1 MHQMAFQRFCA
12 WSGIACIALFTL
24 AFVVAGFIPPLS
36 PSLSPDEVATHYRD
50 HATGIRLGGVVMLIS
65 SMFYATFTAVMS
77 GQLRRIPGIHP
88 TVVYVQL
95 VAGALACVTFMLP
108 AMLFV
113 VASFRP
119 ERAPELTQ
127 ALNDLSWIVLVMPW
141 PPFMAQN
148 YAFAFAIFSDNREHP
163 LFPRWL
169 AYLNIW
175 APIIFSPSVLLPFFK
190 TGPFAWSGI
199 FVIWIPF
206 IAFIVQFGANT
217 AMLLRAIR
225 SEAEPARG
233 GTQASAIV
241 AIDPTPSPAL

>member
-1 MHQMAFQRFCA
+1 MMFQRACA
-12 WSGIACIALFTL
+12 WSGIACITLFTL
-24 AFVVAGFIPPLS
+24 AFVIAGFIPPLS
-36 PSLSPDEVATHYRD
+36 PSLSPDEVAAHYRD
-50 HATGIRLGGVVMLIS
+50 HATGIRIGAVVMLIS
-65 SMFYATFTAVMS
+65 SMFYAWFTAVMS
-77 GQLRRIPGIHP
+77 GQMRRIPGVHP
-88 TVVYVQL
+88 TVVYAQL
-95 VAGALACVTFMLP
+95 AAGALACVTFMLP

-127 ALNDLSWIVLVMPW
+127 ILNDLSWIVLIMPW

-148 YAFAFAIFSDNREHP
+148 FAFAFAIFSDKREAP

-190 TGPFAWSGI
+190 SGPFAWSGI

-206 IAFIVQFGANT
+206 IAFIAQFGANT
-217 AMLLRAIR
+217 AMLLKAIR
-225 SEAEPARG
+225 SEAEPAADSSEAAEPFGIG
-233 GTQASAIV
+233 G
-241 AIDPTPSPAL
+241 TPSPVT